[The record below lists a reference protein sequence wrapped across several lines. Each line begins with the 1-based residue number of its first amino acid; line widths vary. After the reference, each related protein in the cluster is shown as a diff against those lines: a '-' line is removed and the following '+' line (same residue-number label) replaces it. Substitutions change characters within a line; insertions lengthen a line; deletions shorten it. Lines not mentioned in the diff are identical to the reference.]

1 MSVMLAAVLSV
12 LLALPVVLKDSEDG
26 SHGCTVQ
33 AKPVKIDL
41 QQKHQPL
48 LDHIADAIADGHP
61 EFLILARNQAYEN
74 RKDALRGYDKVPEK
88 HLDEYP
94 PASTDEG
101 GEGASVRPIDPS
113 INQSAGSKMGHQLS
127 GYCNGQVFHFEQRWD
142 EVR

>member
-1 MSVMLAAVLSV
+1 MSVMLAAVLSA
-12 LLALPVVLKDSEDG
+12 LLALPIVFNTSDSDG
-26 SHGCTVQ
+26 QGCTVQ

-48 LDHIADAIADGHP
+48 LDHIADAVADGHP
-61 EFLILARNQAYEN
+61 EFLTLARNQAYEN
-74 RKDALRGYDKVPEK
+74 RKDALRGYDKVPGK

-94 PASTDEG
+94 PASTDQG

-127 GYCNGQVFHFEQRWD
+127 DHCNGQIFHFENRWD
-142 EVR
+142 EIK